1 MDRGAWWATVYG
13 VAKSQT
19 LLNDK
24 QQLYIY
30 ILPYI
35 YFILY
40 IYYKF
45 IYIYIYILICFQVSE
60 ATKYIKKELLILN
73 SLNVLTF

>member
-19 LLNDK
+19 LLSDK
-24 QQLYIY
+24 QQQQHIY
-30 ILPYI
+30 LW
-35 YFILY
+35 
-40 IYYKF
+40 
-45 IYIYIYILICFQVSE
+45 ICFQDSE

-73 SLNVLTF
+73 SLNVLTFWSELNSNEKT